1 LAASVANKVN
11 ARYQESSSEPDD
23 VALVIPLDGYHLTR
37 EQLSL
42 MPNSEEA
49 HFRRGAAFTF
59 DGEGYLALVKALRE
73 PLGSG
78 KTVHAPSFDHAVKDP
93 VENDIPIPPTA
104 RILIFEGLYVAL
116 SRPPW
121 SEAASLMNEIW
132 FMDVPLPVAEAR
144 VAKRNFA
151 AGLSPTL
158 EAALSRTKKNDM
170 RNAEDV
176 LENRVGGALIR
187 EVIGSVEDDAWK
199 SEGLRRVE
207 KDLEDDK
214 DREGQSDQAMERP
227 PMVRPGSHVCSC
239 PMGALQANELL
250 QVGDRGRM
258 DSIAELVAAGAG
270 M

>member
-1 LAASVANKVN
+1 MDDTVAYLADKAWGLYKRLEPSQRLLIAVAGIPGSGKTTLAASVANKVN
-11 ARYQESSSEPDD
+11 ARYQQSSSKPDD

-37 EQLSL
+37 KQLSL

-93 VENDIPIPPTA
+93 VENDIPIPPSA
-104 RILIFEGLYVAL
+104 ESSS
-116 SRPPW
+116 SRG
-121 SEAASLMNEIW
+121 SMSRSLGR
-132 FMDVPLPVAEAR
+132 LAEAR

-151 AGLSPTL
+151 AGLSPSL

-176 LENRVGGALIR
+176 LENRVGGGLIR

-199 SEGLRRVE
+199 SEGLKRVE
-207 KDLEDDK
+207 KDLEDDRHRG
-214 DREGQSDQAMERP
+214 DQSDQVTDKP
-227 PMVRPGSHVCSC
+227 PMVG
-239 PMGALQANELL
+239 E
-250 QVGDRGRM
+250 RGRM